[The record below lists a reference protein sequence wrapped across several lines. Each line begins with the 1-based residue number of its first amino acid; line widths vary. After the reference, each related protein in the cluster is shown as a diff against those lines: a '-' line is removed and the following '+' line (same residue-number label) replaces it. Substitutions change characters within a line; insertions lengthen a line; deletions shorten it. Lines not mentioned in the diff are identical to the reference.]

1 MKKLLTILAAATLAI
16 PTAQAAI
23 VFQTQNYSGVAGSGQ
38 LSGTSLVWNKFDT
51 GLGTLTGVTMSY
63 TGALTGSFS
72 VTTGAS
78 AVDVYASEARFRM
91 NFSTGAF
98 PPSNI
103 TGAFVTPL
111 NTTPG
116 TGASPGTTVGAS
128 TTQVFTINGPISLAN
143 SGPVDFF
150 GNASYFSSAGP
161 ATFDTILFRNLAV
174 TVDGENFS
182 LSTGNAVMGGAIDLT
197 YTYDA
202 AAAVPEPG
210 TWAAA
215 ALLAGGAAFARW
227 RKRKLA

>member
-1 MKKLLTILAAATLAI
+1 
-16 PTAQAAI
+16 
-23 VFQTQNYSGVAGSGQ
+23 
-38 LSGTSLVWNKFDT
+38 
-51 GLGTLTGVTMSY
+51 MSY

-72 VTTGAS
+72 VTTGAT
-78 AVDVYASEARFRM
+78 AVDVYGSSGTFRM
-91 NFSTGAF
+91 NFSLGAGA
-98 PPSNI
+98 PSNI
-103 TGAFVTPL
+103 TGTSVTPL

-161 ATFDTILFRNLAV
+161 ATFNTILFRNLAV

-182 LSTGNAVMGGAIDLT
+182 LATGNAVMDGAINLT
-197 YTYDA
+197 YEYTPVGPA
-202 AAAVPEPG
+202 PIPEPG

-215 ALLAGGAAFARW
+215 AVLVGGAAFARW
-227 RKRKLA
+227 RKRKVA

>member
-23 VFQTQNYSGVAGSGQ
+23 VFQTQNYSGVAGSSQ
-38 LSGTSLVWNKFDT
+38 ASGTSLLWNKFDT

-72 VTTGAS
+72 VTTGAT
-78 AVDVYASEARFRM
+78 AVDVYGSSGTFRM
-91 NFSTGAF
+91 NFSLGAGA
-98 PPSNI
+98 PSNI
-103 TGAFVTPL
+103 TGTSVTPL

-116 TGASPGTTVGAS
+116 TGASPGTAVGAS

-150 GNASYFSSAGP
+150 GNASYFSSAVP
-161 ATFDTILFRNLAV
+161 ATFNTILFRNVTA

-182 LSTGNAVMGGAIDLT
+182 LTTGNAVMDGTINLT

-202 AAAVPEPG
+202 GAAIPEPG

-227 RKRKLA
+227 RKRKVA